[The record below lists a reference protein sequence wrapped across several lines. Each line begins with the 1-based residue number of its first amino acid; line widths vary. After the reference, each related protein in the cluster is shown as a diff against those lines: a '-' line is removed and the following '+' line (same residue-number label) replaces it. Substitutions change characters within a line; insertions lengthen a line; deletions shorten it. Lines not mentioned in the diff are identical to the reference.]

1 MVQSNM
7 YKRARTGRLAIL
19 LLVFA
24 STTSVWAQEPPA
36 IELLLTR
43 GGTYV
48 NEFVTQFSNVVA
60 QEQYLQTW
68 RGFRRQLNSDFL
80 MIQPKDAPGY
90 FAFRD
95 VLTVDGKPVRGTER
109 LMKLLLEPSQNTF
122 DRASE
127 ISAEGARYTFGN
139 LFSSPIDVLIFVQST
154 FQPRF
159 RFTVGGQDTNLGP
172 NVWEVT
178 YTELAKP
185 SVLRGPRN
193 TDILA
198 NGRFWIE
205 ADTGRI
211 AKTELTLGNT
221 SVVTTFQFDE
231 RFKINVPTEMTSR
244 YRYQNYTVFGT
255 ATYGRFRRFGVTTE
269 ESLPPEK

>member
-1 MVQSNM
+1 MF
-7 YKRARTGRLAIL
+7 KRPRAVWCALVL
-19 LLVFA
+19 LLV
-24 STTSVWAQEPPA
+24 SLSGGRSSAQEAPSL
-36 IELLLTR
+36 EVLLTR

-48 NEFVTQFSNVVA
+48 LQFVAQFSNVVA

-95 VLTVDGKPVRGTER
+95 VLQVDGKPVRGGER
-109 LMKLLLEPSQNTF
+109 LMKLLLEPSENTF
-122 DRASE
+122 ERASQ

-139 LFSSPIDVLIFVQST
+139 LFSSPIDVLIFIQPT
-154 FQPRF
+154 FQSRF
-159 RFTVGGQDTNLGP
+159 RFTLGSLDTSLGP
-172 NVWEVT
+172 NVWEIGFSET
-178 YTELAKP
+178 TRP
-185 SVLRGPRN
+185 TVLRSPRN
-193 TDILA
+193 TDVLA

-211 AKTELTLGNT
+211 AKTELTIGNT
-221 SVVTTFQFDE
+221 SVVTSYQFDE
-231 RFKINVPTEMTSR
+231 RFKINVPVEMISR

-269 ESLPPEK
+269 ENIAK